1 MTVKHVKGYTR
12 GIPDPFQPIIDERI
26 AQKSKRLQAGEDQ
39 AKAVGLLNRIR
50 DAFAYVPWYKRG
62 RS

>member
-26 AQKSKRLQAGEDQ
+26 AEKSKRLQAGDDQ
-39 AKAVGLLNRIR
+39 VKAAGLLNKIR
-50 DAFAYVPWYKRG
+50 DAIGYVPWFKRG